1 MDQQIY
7 HAFCGPDRIRVF
19 YCAIVKVLVNSPLSG
34 SSFDLPF
41 ARERVLAL
49 RGSKI
54 REVVNAALGKPDVLR
69 FWFGEP
75 DQVTPEFIRDAAKK
89 SLDGGETF
97 YNHNLGIPPLRQAL
111 AHYAS
116 QLHDQEISSERIAVT
131 SSGMNALMLIM
142 QSLIDPGDRI
152 VAVTPV
158 WPNILQSAIILGAQV
173 ERVPLHLDEQQR
185 WSLNLDNFLE
195 KLTPG
200 TRLAVINSPN
210 NPTGWVMP
218 RAQMQRLLDHCRAQG
233 IWILSD
239 EAYERLIFTQERAA
253 PSMLDICGPQDR
265 VLVAN
270 TFSKSWQMT
279 GWRLGW
285 ITGPAIT
292 IANISKLIEFNTSCA
307 PSFVQAAGLVAVEQG
322 EPAVAAFKERVCKG
336 VDTLISGMRH
346 MPRIMAGVPDGAM
359 YVLFKV
365 EGYPDSLALA
375 KRLVEEAKLGLA
387 PGAAFGDESEG
398 FLRWCVAK
406 DTASLQEGLSRLEGA
421 LKRFS

>member
-1 MDQQIY
+1 
-7 HAFCGPDRIRVF
+7 
-19 YCAIVKVLVNSPLSG
+19 VKVPVNSIKFGPTSA
-34 SSFDLPF
+34 DLGY
-41 ARERVLAL
+41 ARESVLEL

-75 DQVTPEFIRDAAKK
+75 DQVTPSFIREAAKK
-89 SLDGGETF
+89 SLDDGETF
-97 YNHNLGIPPLRQAL
+97 YNHNLGVPPLREAL
-111 AHYAS
+111 ARYAS
-116 QLHDQEISSERIAVT
+116 NLHGQLISSDRIGVT

-142 QSLIDPGDRI
+142 QALIDPGDRI

-158 WPNILQSAIILGAQV
+158 WPNILQAGVILGAKV
-173 ERVPLHLDEQQR
+173 DRVALHLDAQQR
-185 WSLNLDNFLE
+185 WSLDMDKLLA

-200 TRLAVINSPN
+200 TRLAVINSPS
-210 NPTGWVMP
+210 NPTGWVMT
-218 RAQMQRLLDHCRAQG
+218 AQQMQQLLDHCRQHG

-239 EAYERLIFTQERAA
+239 EAYERLIFSPARAA
-253 PSMLDICGPQDR
+253 PSMLDLCTPEDR

-285 ITGPAIT
+285 ITGPATT

-307 PSFVQAAGLVAVEQG
+307 PAFVQAAGLVAVEQG
-322 EPAVAAFKERVCKG
+322 EPAVAAFKARVQAG
-336 VDTLISGMRH
+336 VDTLISGMKH
-346 MPRIMAGVPDGAM
+346 LPSITAGVPDGAM

-365 EGYPDSLALA
+365 EGHSDSLSLA
-375 KRLVEEAKLGLA
+375 KRLVNEANLGLA

-406 DTASLQEGLSRLEGA
+406 DTASLQEGLNRLESA
-421 LKRFS
+421 LKRFA